1 MYVNQ
6 TFDEWKRVV
15 KKPSTYTCA
24 SEEANGIG
32 GAEYSFDCIK
42 AISVWTLCL
51 LCEKHPA
58 TITEFNHPVA
68 EESFESDGDAD
79 NTHVEL
85 PQPESLPNAES
96 PHSSEPVADSHDTDV
111 KQVSRNHLQEK
122 NITHEEL
129 TRETSDICN
138 QTHTI
143 KYQLPG
149 EDLDALISVCSD
161 EDLHHMI
168 EEYEELERGG
178 GSQRLRILSPSFK

>member
-79 NTHVEL
+79 NTRLEL
-85 PQPESLPNAES
+85 PQPESLPNAEL

-111 KQVSRNHLQEK
+111 K
-122 NITHEEL
+122 
-129 TRETSDICN
+129 
-138 QTHTI
+138 
-143 KYQLPG
+143 QLPG